1 MLGPDAAPHGVI
13 VGSDGAAWVAEG
25 GQNAVA
31 RVDPATRAVKLFPL
45 PKDRRNANL
54 NTATFDRREM
64 LWFTG
69 QNGVCGRLDPKS
81 GTMTVFDA
89 PRGAGPH
96 GIATTPD
103 GEVFFASLAG
113 NYLGQIDL
121 VTGAATVLEHLQRF
135 NRSSGSL
142 SFRG

>member
-1 MLGPDAAPHGVI
+1 
-13 VGSDGAAWVAEG
+13 
-25 GQNAVA
+25 
-31 RVDPATRAVKLFPL
+31 
-45 PKDRRNANL
+45 
-54 NTATFDRREM
+54 M

-89 PRGAGPH
+89 PRGAGPY